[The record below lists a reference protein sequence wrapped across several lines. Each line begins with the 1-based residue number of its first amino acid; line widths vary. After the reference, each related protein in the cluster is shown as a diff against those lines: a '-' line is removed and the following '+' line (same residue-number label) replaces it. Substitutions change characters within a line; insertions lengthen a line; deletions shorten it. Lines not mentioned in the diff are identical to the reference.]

1 MHAPSIKVERK
12 KKTMSDAKENKG
24 KNRGQRGKK
33 TGKTKRRAREVIS
46 CGEHLRIRRETERNA
61 F

>member
-33 TGKTKRRAREVIS
+33 QEKQRE
-46 CGEHLRIRRETERNA
+46 ELER
-61 F
+61 